1 MQQLVRQFLVAPK
14 IDPSW
19 RVLMK
24 VKYMAMVATVSLLSV
39 GGVVFGCA
47 NPCAS
52 QDPNSTETTETTDP
66 CGATSE
72 DPCGA
77 KSEDPCG
84 AKSGDPCAGQ

>member
-1 MQQLVRQFLVAPK
+1 MQKLVRQFLVAPK

-47 NPCAS
+47 NPCGA
-52 QDPNSTETTETTDP
+52 QDQNSTETTETSDP
-66 CGATSE
+66 CGASA

-77 KSEDPCG
+77 SADPCG
-84 AKSGDPCAGQ
+84 ASADPCAGQ